1 MAGHAAGEW
10 AARRAGSGCLEA
22 AAAAAAAAR
31 DLPGNSAVVAAQRAR
46 TKLHR
51 RLQARRVTC
60 RVTWSRHPTDDDV
73 TGLQLPV
80 SRASRRRR
88 RKLPNRYIRHVIY
101 V

>member
-10 AARRAGSGCLEA
+10 AARRAGSGCLE
-22 AAAAAAAAR
+22 AAAAAAAR

-60 RVTWSRHPTDDDV
+60 RVTWSRRPTDDDV

-88 RKLPNRYIRHVIY
+88 RKLPNRYIRCVIY